1 MEFLQLQYF
10 CELAK
15 RQHLTQTASA
25 MMVSPSAI
33 SNSISRLEN
42 ELGVKLFDRIG
53 RNLRL
58 NSYGEAYFKHVTRAI
73 SELEDGQREL
83 SDMQGSRETRL
94 VLATTNPFVWQ
105 EPIQAF
111 HRLHPY
117 IQLRH
122 IHFDPIS
129 SKSPLPH
136 EPADI
141 IIACPDAFSH
151 PEWDSAPLFEDKI
164 VLAVPPGHRFSG
176 RSSMELAEAKDEWFV
191 SLSKSSFSVK
201 CDELCREAG
210 FEPKS
215 RIECDYMMRPKMI
228 LNENMVCLTTYNG
241 RNTGIFKGVPIIPLT
256 DVSAKRDQSI
266 FWKKSRY
273 LPSAVKL
280 LRDYMLD
287 LYRDY
292 IPDNDNLFLDVKK

>member
-10 CELAK
+10 CELAQ
-15 RQHLTQTASA
+15 RQHLTQTATA

-33 SNSISRLEN
+33 SNSISRLES

-58 NSYGEAYFKHVTRAI
+58 NAYGEAYLKHVTRAM
-73 SELEDGQREL
+73 SELEDGHREL
-83 SDMQGSRETRL
+83 SDMQGNRDTRL
-94 VLATTNPFVWQ
+94 VLATTNPLVWQ
-105 EPIQAF
+105 GPVQAF
-111 HRLHPY
+111 HRQYPY
-117 IQLRH
+117 IQLKH

-129 SKSPLPH
+129 SKSPLPQ

-141 IIACPDAFSH
+141 IIACSEAFSN
-151 PEWDSAPLFEDKI
+151 PEWDSALLFEDNI
-164 VLAVPPGHRFSG
+164 VLAVPPGHKFEG
-176 RSSMELAEAKDEWFV
+176 RESIALSEAKDEWFV
-191 SLSKSSFSVK
+191 SLSRSSFSLR

-215 RIECDYMMRPKMI
+215 RIECDYMLRPKMI
-228 LNENMVCLTTYNG
+228 QNENMVCLTTYNG
-241 RNTGIFKGVPIIPLT
+241 RNTGIFSGISLVRLT
-256 DVSAKRDQSI
+256 DVNVQRDQAI

-280 LRDYMLD
+280 LRDYLLA
-287 LYRDY
+287 LYKDY
-292 IPDNDNLFLDVKK
+292 RPKDNNLVFKQ

>member
-10 CELAK
+10 CELAQ
-15 RQHLTQTASA
+15 RQHLTQTATA

-33 SNSISRLEN
+33 SNSISRLES

-58 NSYGEAYFKHVTRAI
+58 NAYGEAYLKHVTRAM

-83 SDMQGSRETRL
+83 SDMQENRNTRL

-105 EPIQAF
+105 EPIQSF

-136 EPADI
+136 EPTDI

-151 PEWDSAPLFEDKI
+151 PEWDSTLLFEDSI
-164 VLAVPPGHRFSG
+164 VLAVPPGHPFSE
-176 RSSMELAEAKDEWFV
+176 RDSIALAEAKDEWFV
-191 SLSKSSFSVK
+191 SLSKSAFSIR

-215 RIECDYMMRPKMI
+215 RIECDYMLRPKMI
-228 LNENMVCLTTYNG
+228 QNENMVCLTTYNG
-241 RNTGIFKGVPIIPLT
+241 RNAGIFSGIPLLKLT
-256 DVSAKRDQSI
+256 DVNSRRDQAI

-280 LRDYMLD
+280 LRDYMID
-287 LYRDY
+287 LYKDY
-292 IPDNDNLFLDVKK
+292 RPKDDNLVFKK